1 MIGVLP
7 ETLII
12 GEDEFSIRSDYRNIL
27 QVFEVFSDPEL
38 DPVEKWI
45 VTIYLLFE
53 SFSSIDDVLD
63 NIQKGFD
70 INEAIH
76 QIEWLI
82 SAGGPEKEIL
92 EKPV

>member
-38 DPVEKWI
+38 DPVEKMDCH
-45 VTIYLLFE
+45 YL
-53 SFSSIDDVLD
+53 S
-63 NIQKGFD
+63 
-70 INEAIH
+70 AI
-76 QIEWLI
+76 
-82 SAGGPEKEIL
+82 
-92 EKPV
+92 